1 MNIEKKQKAHEQPKQ
16 KEEQQETIDTELKDQ
31 LSFKPRKSSISIKE
45 KNGPN
50 LRLKKHKKPKKL
62 PPASPSKIEYYNTK
76 KMNSPQYTDSNNSED
91 EGLEDYKIDGYHPV
105 HVGEILLDR
114 YVIMQKLGY
123 GHFSTAWLALDNNN
137 GNYVAI
143 KVQKSDER
151 YIQGA
156 YDEIEILQALAK
168 KNFDKEW
175 INSLREYY
183 KDDEEKLKELETVEH
198 TQVVQLLN
206 SFIHNGQNGKHFC
219 MVFEVMGVTLLEIIK
234 RYNYKGIPLPLV
246 RIITKQI
253 LIGLDFLHRICHIIH
268 TDLKPENVLVC
279 LTNDELRNIQETGT
293 YILDTG
299 NNKDSKTT
307 TTNNSIDE
315 KETTMNCTTPE
326 TDFFDE
332 DMNMSI
338 SIDMKTN
345 FQGTGKT
352 LRKKKQKYKKKQMKK
367 LEKYGLSKS
376 EIQMKMNEVMEEIN
390 EERKKKESEID
401 INNYDLEDL
410 IERPRLGSVPKV
422 NLDLFSHEKKDKE
435 KEQKSKNLKKK
446 VNEDY
451 SEESEESDEDLM
463 DFYEKSQPHFDI
475 NLLEYSKTLQ
485 GYIKERNKILHDE
498 NYRRFALTRNDALSK
513 AKTDEEKIAI
523 YRKLNEEYGSR
534 GKEIDPSIEVKICDI
549 GNACWFNYH
558 FSTII
563 QTRQYRSPE
572 VLIGVNY
579 NETSDIWS
587 LACIV
592 FELVTGDFL
601 FQPEKGETFTKNDDH
616 VARFMQ
622 VLGKMPKNFAKR
634 GEYYN
639 KFFTKEG
646 KMRRIKEIKY
656 IPLKEILVKK
666 YHFKEKEAQALTDF
680 LLPMLEFYPERR
692 ASARELL
699 RHPWLSMP
707 PNYDY
712 LMSEA
717 EIFKMNMKENLLGIN
732 QENEIKD
739 PKMELNKDR
748 DVYSSDSELNEAD
761 CEDNNIKP
769 KIPSEGEDDDDTQL
783 GDGNPDKINIPNYN
797 NSFCMYGQFVD
808 LTSLDQ
814 PNPQFDKLIDYDL

>member
-1 MNIEKKQKAHEQPKQ
+1 
-16 KEEQQETIDTELKDQ
+16 
-31 LSFKPRKSSISIKE
+31 
-45 KNGPN
+45 
-50 LRLKKHKKPKKL
+50 
-62 PPASPSKIEYYNTK
+62 
-76 KMNSPQYTDSNNSED
+76 MNSSKYTDSNYSED

-143 KVQKSDER
+143 KIQKSDER

-175 INSLREYY
+175 IESLKEYY
-183 KDDEEKLKELETVEH
+183 KDDKEKLKELTTVEH

-268 TDLKPENVLVC
+268 TDMKPENVLVC
-279 LTNDELRNIQETGT
+279 LTQDELRNIQETGT
-293 YILDTG
+293 YVLDTG
-299 NNKDSKTT
+299 NNNINSA
-307 TTNNSIDE
+307 NNSHIISDEEKNKEKDKEKIIETSTNEFTMDENNNMEITID
-315 KETTMNCTTPE
+315 KELG
-326 TDFFDE
+326 FKA
-332 DMNMSI
+332 I
-338 SIDMKTN
+338 
-345 FQGTGKT
+345 GKKA
-352 LRKKKQKYKKKQMKK
+352 RKKRQKYKKKKK
-367 LEKYGLSKS
+367 KLLEKYGLSNA
-376 EIQMKMNEVMEEIN
+376 EIEEKMNKVMDDIN
-390 EERKKKESEID
+390 EEIEKEQIELNIK
-401 INNYDLEDL
+401 NYDIEDL
-410 IERPRLGSVPKV
+410 IERPRVASVPKV
-422 NLDLFSHEKKDKE
+422 NLELNSRKKSNEIKP
-435 KEQKSKNLKKK
+435 KKNNLKLT
-446 VNEDY
+446 
-451 SEESEESDEDLM
+451 EENSEESDEPKDDDYDEDELRE
-463 DFYEKSQPHFDI
+463 FLESTLPRYDI
-475 NLLEYSKTLQ
+475 NLLEYSKSIQ
-485 GYIKERNKILHDE
+485 AYIKERNRILHDE
-498 NYRRFALTRNDALSK
+498 NYRRFAITRNDALSK
-513 AKTDEEKIAI
+513 AKSDKEQIEVYKKLSDE
-523 YRKLNEEYGSR
+523 YNSR

-616 VARFMQ
+616 VAKFIQ
-622 VLGKMPKNFAKR
+622 TLGKMPKNFAKR

-646 KMRRIKEIKY
+646 KMRRVKEIKHIGIKEIL
-656 IPLKEILVKK
+656 IKK
-666 YHFKEKEAQALTDF
+666 YHFKEFEAQALNDF

-692 ASARELL
+692 ASARDLL

-712 LMSEA
+712 LMSET
-717 EIFKMNMKENLLGIN
+717 EIFRMNMKENLLGIS
-732 QENEIKD
+732 EYSTKD
-739 PKMELNKDR
+739 KKEADDNR

-761 CEDNNIKP
+761 CEDNDKNAKVQNDNDN
-769 KIPSEGEDDDDTQL
+769 DDEIQL
-783 GDGNPDKINIPNYN
+783 GDTNPDKINIPNYN

-814 PNPQFDKLIDYDL
+814 PNPQFDKIIDKDLL

>member
-1 MNIEKKQKAHEQPKQ
+1 
-16 KEEQQETIDTELKDQ
+16 
-31 LSFKPRKSSISIKE
+31 
-45 KNGPN
+45 
-50 LRLKKHKKPKKL
+50 
-62 PPASPSKIEYYNTK
+62 
-76 KMNSPQYTDSNNSED
+76 MNSSKYTDSNYSED

-114 YVIMQKLGY
+114 YIIMQKLGY

-156 YDEIEILQALAK
+156 YDEIEILQSLAK

-175 INSLREYY
+175 IRSLKEYY
-183 KDDEEKLKELETVEH
+183 KDDKEKLSELETVEH

-279 LTNDELRNIQETGT
+279 LTQDELRNIQETGT
-293 YILDTG
+293 YVLDTG
-299 NNKDSKTT
+299 NN
-307 TTNNSIDE
+307 NQNSEENSRNISENKKE
-315 KETTMNCTTPE
+315 KEKEITNFEIKEKKIKEEEKESNIESSTTELTL
-326 TDFFDE
+326 DE
-332 DMNMSI
+332 NNNMSI
-338 SIDMKTN
+338 FIDKEVDLK
-345 FQGTGKT
+345 GVGKKA
-352 LRKKKQKYKKKQMKK
+352 RKKRQRYKKKKK
-367 LEKYGLSKS
+367 KMLEKYGLSNV
-376 EIQMKMNEVMEEIN
+376 EIEDKMTEVIN
-390 EERKKKESEID
+390 D
-401 INNYDLEDL
+401 INLEMEKEQFEENVKHFDLDDI
-410 IERPRLGSVPKV
+410 IERPRIASVPKV
-422 NLDLFSHEKKDKE
+422 NLNLYSHEKNKR
-435 KEQKSKNLKKK
+435 QKSEEN
-446 VNEDY
+446 
-451 SEESEESDEDLM
+451 SEESEEIKYDDDENNDII
-463 DFYEKSQPHFDI
+463 PFDI
-475 NLLEYSKTLQ
+475 NLLEYSKSIQ
-485 GYIKERNKILHDE
+485 GYIKERNRILHDE
-498 NYRRFALTRNDALSK
+498 TYRRFAITRNEALSK
-513 AKTDEEKIAI
+513 AKTDDEKIEV
-523 YRKLNEEYGSR
+523 YKKFNNEYNTR

-549 GNACWFNYH
+549 GNACWFDYH

-601 FQPEKGETFTKNDDH
+601 FQPEKGDTFTKNDDH
-616 VARFMQ
+616 VAKFIYT
-622 VLGKMPKNFAKR
+622 LGKMPKNFAKR

-646 KMRRIKEIKY
+646 KLRRIKNRKFIG
-656 IPLKEILVKK
+656 LKDILVKK
-666 YHFKEKEAQALTDF
+666 YHFKEFEAQALTDF
-680 LLPMLEFYPERR
+680 LLPMLEYYPERR

-699 RHPWLSMP
+699 RHPWLTMP

-712 LMSEA
+712 RMSDT
-717 EIFKMNMKENLLGIN
+717 EIFKMNMRENLLGNYYDIDERKKDK
-732 QENEIKD
+732 END
-739 PKMELNKDR
+739 DR

-761 CEDNNIKP
+761 CEDNDKKA
-769 KIPSEGEDDDDTQL
+769 KIQDDEDDDTQL
-783 GDGNPDKINIPNYN
+783 GDNNPDKINIPNYN

-814 PNPQFDKLIDYDL
+814 PNPQFDKIIDKDLL